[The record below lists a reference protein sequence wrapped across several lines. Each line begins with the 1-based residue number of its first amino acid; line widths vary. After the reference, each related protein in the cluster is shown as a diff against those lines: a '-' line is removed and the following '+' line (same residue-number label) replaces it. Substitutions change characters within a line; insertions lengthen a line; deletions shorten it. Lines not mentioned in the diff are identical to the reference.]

1 MNKKQLKQIRLDAGL
16 TQAQLAKL
24 FRLSSQN
31 YVSKI
36 ESGEYTP
43 DNQTQLL
50 YELLRDKK
58 LEDAKR
64 RLTT

>member
-1 MNKKQLKQIRLDAGL
+1 MDKQQFKQIRLEAGL

-36 ESGEYTP
+36 EAGKFTP

-50 YELLRDKK
+50 YELLRDGK
-58 LEDAKR
+58 LKDAKR
-64 RLTT
+64 LTT

>member
-1 MNKKQLKQIRLDAGL
+1 MTKQDYKSIRLKAGL

-24 FRLSSQN
+24 FRFSSQN

-36 ESGEYTP
+36 ENGIYIP
-43 DNQTQLL
+43 DNQTQIL

-58 LEDAKR
+58 LEDTESGKN
-64 RLTT
+64 T